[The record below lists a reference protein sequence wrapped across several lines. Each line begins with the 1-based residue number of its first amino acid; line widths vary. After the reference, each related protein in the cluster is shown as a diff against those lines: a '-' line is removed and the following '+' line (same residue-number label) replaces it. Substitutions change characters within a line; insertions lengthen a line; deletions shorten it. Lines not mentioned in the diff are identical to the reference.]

1 VLCCVVLCCVVLCCV
16 VLCCVVF
23 CFVVL
28 CYVMLCYVV
37 LCYVV
42 LDYGM
47 CLHGSICELKIH
59 TVATTYSSAT
69 LNDIISYDV
78 IPQALMVAVD
88 PDELLKM
95 YSKEEKTMV

>member
-16 VLCCVVF
+16 VLCCVV
-23 CFVVL
+23 L
-28 CYVMLCYVV
+28 CC
-37 LCYVV
+37 VV

-47 CLHGSICELKIH
+47 CVHGSICELKIY
-59 TVATTYSSAT
+59 TVATTYSAAT
-69 LNDIISYDV
+69 PNDIISHDV